1 MRLPALFT
9 AAVAFAALAAL
20 AQPSAQQAG
29 QTQSAGEKPAQ
40 PPPPQDQPQPP
51 RIRTGINFVR
61 VDIIVTDRQGNPV
74 LDLKQDEFRL
84 KEDGKAQSIESFTI
98 VKINEGDQ
106 VDAPPPPEIR
116 SIYDEQR
123 EAARPDV
130 RLFVLLLDD
139 YHVRRGNDMSVRKP
153 LIDFVQ
159 NQLGAHDMVAVMYP
173 LTSVNAL
180 SFTRNRK
187 SVISAIEHFEGRRFD
202 YRPRNEFEEKYANY
216 PTEIVERIRTE
227 VTMGAIRGAAIK
239 LGGMR
244 EGRKSIILVSEG
256 FTNQLPPQMSD
267 PNASMPGLGNPNRG
281 NANAANSDRSEFLAM
296 ANMISDLSLIFQ
308 DAARN
313 NTSIYPV
320 DPRGLAPFEYDIN
333 QGIGLQVDKRHLDQS
348 LDNLRALADNTDGR
362 AIINRNDLARGMQQI
377 IRDSSAYYLIGYNSA
392 QAPTDGRFH
401 KIDVEVTRKGVD
413 VRARKGYWAYTAE
426 DAARAA
432 APIKEAPPAVSNAL
446 ASLAEPPRGRPA
458 RFWVGTSRG
467 DAGKS
472 RVTFVWEPIP
482 PAAGEVRRPG
492 ADGVSYV
499 TVTALTPDGRPIF
512 RGKVPDQPQPSGT
525 SSAPAPTAPAAAA
538 ASAASPSSATFEAPP
553 GPLQLR
559 LSVQNTDGQVM
570 DSTLQEL
577 TVPDYT
583 KVQVALSTPKLFRAR
598 TPRDA
603 QAVLANPAAVPTA
616 DRTFSR
622 TERMLVRI
630 EAFGPGE
637 TKPAVTARLLN
648 RGGTAMSD
656 LQVQVS
662 PSGPTQMEVPLAQ
675 LAVGDYLLELT
686 AKSEAGSAQELIAFR
701 LR

>member
-1 MRLPALFT
+1 MRLPALLT
-9 AAVAFAALAAL
+9 AGVVFSALVTV
-20 AQPSAQQAG
+20 AQPTAQQAG
-29 QTQSAGEKPAQ
+29 QSQSATEKPAQ
-40 PPPPQDQPQPP
+40 QPAAQDQQQPPP

-84 KEDGKAQSIESFTI
+84 KEDGKPQAIESFS
-98 VKINEGDQ
+98 VVRINEGDQ
-106 VDAPPPPEIR
+106 IDGPPPMEIR

-153 LIDFVQ
+153 LIDFIQ
-159 NQLGAHDMVAVMYP
+159 NQLGANDMVAVMYP

-187 SVISAIEHFEGRRFD
+187 SLISAVERFEGRRFD
-202 YRPRNEFEEKYANY
+202 YRPRNEFEEKYAYY
-216 PTEIVERIRTE
+216 PTEVVERIRTE
-227 VTMGAIRGAAIK
+227 VTMGAIRGAAVK
-239 LGGMR
+239 LGGLR

-256 FTNQLPPQMSD
+256 FTNQLPPQMND
-267 PNASMPGLGNPNRG
+267 PIAAMPGVGNPNRR
-281 NANAANSDRSEFLAM
+281 NPNAANSDRSEFMAM
-296 ANMISDLSLIFQ
+296 ANMISDLTVIFQ
-308 DAARN
+308 DANRN
-313 NTSIYPV
+313 NTSIYAV

-333 QGIGLQVDKRHLDQS
+333 QGVGLQVDKKHLDQS

-377 IRDSSAYYLIGYNSA
+377 IRDSSSYYLIGYNSS

-432 APIKEAPPAVSNAL
+432 APVKEAPAAVSNAL
-446 ASLAEPPRGRPA
+446 ATLAEPPRGRPA
-458 RFWVGTSRG
+458 RFWIGTTRG
-467 DAGKS
+467 EAGKA

-482 PAAGEVRRPG
+482 PGPGDPRRPG

-499 TVTALTPDGRPIF
+499 TVTALAPDGRPIF
-512 RGKVPDQPQPSGT
+512 RGKVPDQP
-525 SSAPAPTAPAAAA
+525 APAAAT
-538 ASAASPSSATFEAPP
+538 SAPAGSSAPPAALTSASFEAPP

-559 LSVQNTDGQVM
+559 LSVQNADGQVM
-570 DSTLQEL
+570 DSALQEL

-583 KVQVALSTPKLFRAR
+583 KVQVALSTPRLFRVR

-616 DRTFSR
+616 DRTFAR
-622 TERMLVRI
+622 TERMIVRFD
-630 EAFGPGE
+630 AFGPGE
-637 TKPAVTARLLN
+637 SKPAVTARLLN
-648 RGGTAMSD
+648 RGGTPMSD
-656 LQVQVS
+656 LQLQAAA
-662 PSGPTQMEVPLAQ
+662 SGSTHIEVPLAQ
-675 LAVGDYLLELT
+675 LAAGDYLLELT
-686 AKSEAGSAQELIAFR
+686 AKGDAGSAQELIAFK